1 MFNKKEKNVLKKI
14 IFVIF
19 LLFYDIEISDRVD
32 IYFKSIKDKI
42 EIYKIKNFLKFYSN
56 SNTLIKKFKKRDKPK
71 ISIISAIYNREKF
84 LSRLLKNLQFQNF
97 IDIEIILVDDYSKD
111 NSINLIKEFLKKDK
125 RIILIRNKKNKGTFI
140 ARNIGILYS
149 KGEYIFIPDPDD
161 IISKDILKTSYKMAK
176 KFNYDIFRFNII
188 HANGK
193 LTIENSC
200 KPPSSEKIIFLILFS
215 LHKSPI
221 QFQIFKVIKIKVLL
235 NLSFY

>member
-56 SNTLIKKFKKRDKPK
+56 SNIVIKKFKKRDKSK
-71 ISIISAIYNREKF
+71 ISIIYAIYNREKF
-84 LSRLLKNLQFQNF
+84 LNRLIKNLQYQNF

-111 NSINLIKEFLKKDK
+111 NSVNIIKEFLKKDE

-161 IISKDILKTSYKMAK
+161 IISKDILRTSYRMAK
-176 KFNYDIFRFNII
+176 KFNYD
-188 HANGK
+188 
-193 LTIENSC
+193 T
-200 KPPSSEKIIFLILFS
+200 FLIDKYFN
-215 LHKSPI
+215 KKVD
-221 QFQIFKVIKIKVLL
+221 FYNYIFNKNMVNKMVQKDI
-235 NLSFY
+235 